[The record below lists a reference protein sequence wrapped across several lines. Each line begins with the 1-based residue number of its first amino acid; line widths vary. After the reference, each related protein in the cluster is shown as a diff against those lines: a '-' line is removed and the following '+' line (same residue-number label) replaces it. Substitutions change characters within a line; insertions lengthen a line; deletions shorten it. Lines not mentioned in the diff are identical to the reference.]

1 MTYRLGFFA
10 GLLALGAFLA
20 AIELRRR
27 FPTVPTVPAARRFE
41 DFGGQSWHI
50 STAAIDVRDST
61 CGHFERRAAMHP
73 VRWGERGEMGVA
85 TYLGD
90 YPQYADGRGPTG
102 CASPQLHAALVISV
116 SSLIMASSAPSLLRS
131 SFDAVNFL

>member
-1 MTYRLGFFA
+1 M
-10 GLLALGAFLA
+10 
-20 AIELRRR
+20 
-27 FPTVPTVPAARRFE
+27 PAVCRFE
-41 DFGGQSWHI
+41 DFAGQSWHI

-102 CASPQLHAALVISV
+102 CASQPHDMRRLPSV
-116 SSLIMASSAPSLLRS
+116 FPLCLASKQQREAPSLLPS
-131 SFDAVNFL
+131 SFDAMNIL